1 MYPNLE
7 LELFKHK
14 ISRKKL
20 AQILG
25 VSDATLRNK
34 MSGRNEFT
42 FREIKKILECLPGI
56 AWEYL
61 FKEARETA

>member
-14 ISRKKL
+14 ITRKEL
-20 AQILG
+20 AQQLG
-25 VSDATLRNK
+25 ISIATLRNK

-42 FREIKKILECLPGI
+42 FREIKKILE
-56 AWEYL
+56 
-61 FKEARETA
+61 

>member
-34 MSGRNEFT
+34 MSGRSEFT
-42 FREIKKILECLPGI
+42 LLEFRKIAELFEVTLD
-56 AWEYL
+56 YL
-61 FKEARETA
+61 AQAARETA